1 VSLVSSEFGSD
12 VNPIGI
18 RLGEAGNTAI
28 YPPKFVAGGAILI
41 GATTDR
47 LITSTSDIL
56 IHVDPIPPLS

>member
-28 YPPKFVAGGAILI
+28 YPSQFVVGGALLI

-47 LITSTSDIL
+47 LLTATGDVL
-56 IHVDPIPPLS
+56 IHLAPKP